1 MKIIDYI
8 NCNNDNIISK
18 ESKMIANVLL
28 SGTPYQ
34 IYNYKQISD
43 EVYNKYGCYIRFNYL
58 DKTASQKTMFLLT
71 QLDNM
76 QVKYLNSAQNY
87 IFH

>member
-8 NCNNDNIISK
+8 DCNNDDIISK

-28 SGTPYQ
+28 SGSPYQ

-58 DKTASQKTMFLLT
+58 DKTFYQKGNFESSK
-71 QLDNM
+71 NFI
-76 QVKYLNSAQNY
+76 S
-87 IFH
+87 I